1 MEQSELKRKLYD
13 EIKRLDGRVDI
24 EASKEYSGRDEIVM
38 VCDMGGYVQR
48 VVMGYVR
55 ARVSDVLE
63 VEYYFE
69 NLESGERMYWESGR
83 GNVEREKIECEEDVE
98 RVVGVVSKYV
108 VYVTKYI
115 AREENEALIAYM
127 KKVYNMM

>member
-13 EIKRLDGRVDI
+13 EIKRLDGRIDI
-24 EASKEYSGRDEIVM
+24 ETSDKNRGRDEIVM

-55 ARVSDVLE
+55 VRESGVIE

-69 NLESGERMYWESGR
+69 NLSSGVRMYWDSGR
-83 GNVEREKIECEEDVE
+83 GNVERERVECDEDVE

-115 AREENEALIAYM
+115 ANEENAALLAYM
-127 KKVYNMM
+127 QKVYKMK

>member
-13 EIKRLDGRVDI
+13 EIKRLDGRIDI
-24 EASKEYSGRDEIVM
+24 ETSDKNRGRDEIVM

-55 ARVSDVLE
+55 TSDMIE

-69 NLESGERMYWESGR
+69 NLLSGVRMYWDSGR
-83 GNVEREKIECEEDVE
+83 GNIERERVECDEDVE

-115 AREENEALIAYM
+115 ANEENAALLAYM
-127 KKVYNMM
+127 QKVYNMK

>member
-13 EIKRLDGRVDI
+13 ELKRLDGRIDI
-24 EASKEYSGRDEIVM
+24 EASDENRGRDEIVM

-55 ARVSDVLE
+55 LSDVIE

-69 NLESGERMYWESGR
+69 NLESGVMMYWESGR
-83 GNVEREKIECEEDVE
+83 GDVEREKVESEEDVE

-115 AREENEALIAYM
+115 AKEENEALIAYM
-127 KKVYNMM
+127 RKVYNMK

>member
-1 MEQSELKRKLYD
+1 MEQSELKRKLYN
-13 EIKRLDGRVDI
+13 ELKRLDGRVNI
-24 EASKEYSGRDEIVM
+24 EVSDENRSRDEIVM

-55 ARVSDVLE
+55 TSDVIE

-69 NLESGERMYWESGR
+69 NLSSGVRMYWESGR
-83 GNVEREKIECEEDVE
+83 GNVERENVESEEDVE

-115 AREENEALIAYM
+115 AKEENEALLAYM
-127 KKVYNMM
+127 RKVYKMK

>member
-13 EIKRLDGRVDI
+13 EIKRLDGRIDI
-24 EASKEYSGRDEIVM
+24 ETSDENRSRDEIVM

-55 ARVSDVLE
+55 TSDVIE

-69 NLESGERMYWESGR
+69 NLSSGVRMYWESGR
-83 GNVEREKIECEEDVE
+83 GNVERERVESEEDVE

-115 AREENEALIAYM
+115 AKEENAALLAYM
-127 KKVYNMM
+127 QKVYKMK